1 MVEGWESRS
10 HRNLP
15 ATVVE
20 GCYTHKVLLVGV
32 VGHNFPEDH
41 SSDHIAVVVNVME
54 GHIRLGYNLQK
65 DSRLV
70 EVFVSNHSRRHHHR
84 RHSGA
89 VGHRSHPGLD
99 SRTSARVE
107 GSTSEQ
113 KRLLF
118 DRVGVVGVRFTSCR

>member
-1 MVEGWESRS
+1 MEHCSYLDIHLAEGWESHS
-10 HRNLP
+10 LRNLP

-20 GCYTHKVLLVGV
+20 DCYTHMVLLVVG
-32 VGHNFPEDH
+32 VGHNFQEDH

-54 GHIRLGYNLQK
+54 GHIRLGYNLQR
-65 DSRLV
+65 DSRRV
-70 EVFVSNHSRRHHHR
+70 EVFVSNHSR

-99 SRTSARVE
+99 SRTSALVE

-113 KRLLF
+113 RRLYLI
-118 DRVGVVGVRFTSCR
+118 GSELEE